1 MSDVDDCTKDMAAVK
16 TAEGNIRSAV
26 AKVNQMMTGTW
37 VGSAADKWGT
47 DFHGRMSRLTKLLD
61 QFPAEEQR
69 LIAKARKAEKTPKGA
84 S

>member
-1 MSDVDDCTKDMAAVK
+1 MSDVDDCKKDMAAVK

-26 AKVNQMMTGTW
+26 EKVNQMMTGTW
-37 VGSAADKWGT
+37 VGTAADKWGT
-47 DFHGRMSRLTKLLD
+47 DFRGRMSGLSTLLD

-69 LIAKARKAEKTPKGA
+69 VIDKTQKADKTPKGA